1 MQALPHSAL
10 GNIVVIMLYYNNI
23 KSGLIN
29 YHNTMSIPETTYEIS
44 TGCNLDQV
52 TNDYGV

>member
-1 MQALPHSAL
+1 MQAL

>member
-1 MQALPHSAL
+1 MQALR
-10 GNIVVIMLYYNNI
+10 NIVVTMLYYNNNI

-44 TGCNLDQV
+44 TECNLDQV